1 MIMKNSFS
9 YRNLFHEKQYMK
21 LFIADI
27 ISRFGDS
34 IDSLAFSWMVYEIT
48 GSPSW
53 LAIIFG
59 VNFIPSIIFQPFA
72 GALVETLNK
81 KKTMV
86 ICDLARGIVV
96 SLTSLLLFLGHL
108 NPWLILIFTFINST
122 FEAFRLP
129 TGISVFPKII
139 SKEKYT
145 YAKSL
150 SSSASR
156 ISELLG
162 LASAGIIV
170 GFIGTSGALFI
181 DALTFFIS
189 AVILSFLS
197 LKDHI
202 KENFNFSLISYKET
216 LKDGFLYLKEK
227 KIIFTICLVG
237 SLLGIFMVPI
247 NTMSTVYVKE
257 SLGLGPEGLSIFSI
271 ALTLGLSFGSYIFPM
286 INKKLSRSS
295 LFVIGGIILGL
306 SYFSLYFLTLIK
318 SLLILLSAF
327 SIIMFLFG
335 MGFAFLNL
343 SINISFMYNV
353 EEEYMARIGSIFNA
367 MASSMNPIASF
378 TIAAIMSFFSLNTL
392 ILISGTFCIL
402 LFISLSFNKNIKEL

>member
-1 MIMKNSFS
+1 MKNSFS
-9 YRNLFHEKQYMK
+9 YKNLFHEKQYMK
-21 LFIADI
+21 LLVADV

-53 LAIIFG
+53 LAVIFG
-59 VNFIPSIIFQPFA
+59 VNFIPSILLQPFA

-81 KKTMV
+81 KKTMI

-96 SLTSLLLFLGHL
+96 SLTALLLFLGHL
-108 NPWLILIFTFINST
+108 TPWLILIFTFINSS

-129 TGISVFPKII
+129 AGIAVFPKII

-145 YAKSL
+145 HAKSL

-170 GFIGTSGALFI
+170 SFIGTSGALFI
-181 DALTFFIS
+181 DAITFLAS
-189 AVILSFLS
+189 AFILSFLS
-197 LKDHI
+197 LKDSI
-202 KENFNFSLISYKET
+202 KEGFNFSIKSYGET
-216 LKDGFLYLKEK
+216 LKSGFLYLKER

-286 INKKLSRSS
+286 INKKLSRSN

-306 SYFSLYFLTLIK
+306 SYFSLYFLTLLK
-318 SLLILLSAF
+318 TLIILIPVF
-327 SIIMFLFG
+327 SIVMFLFG
-335 MGFAFLNL
+335 IGFAFLNL

-353 EEEYMARIGSIFNA
+353 EENYMARVGSIFNA
-367 MASSMNPIASF
+367 MASSMNPITSF
-378 TIAAIMSFFSLNTL
+378 AIAGIMSFFSLNVL
-392 ILISGTFCIL
+392 ILISGAFCII
-402 LFISLSFNKNIKEL
+402 LFMSLSFNKNIKEL

>member
-1 MIMKNSFS
+1 MKNSFS
-9 YRNLFHEKQYMK
+9 YKNLFHEKQYMK
-21 LFIADI
+21 LLVADV

-53 LAIIFG
+53 LAVIFG

-81 KKTMV
+81 KKTMI
-86 ICDLARGIVV
+86 ICDLARGVIV
-96 SLTSLLLFLGHL
+96 SLTALLLFLGHL
-108 NPWLILIFTFINST
+108 TPWLILIFTFINSS

-129 TGISVFPKII
+129 TGIAVFPKII

-145 YAKSL
+145 HAKSL

-181 DALTFFIS
+181 DAITFLAS
-189 AVILSFLS
+189 AFILSFLS
-197 LKDHI
+197 LKDDI
-202 KENFNFSLISYKET
+202 KEGFNFSIKSYSET
-216 LKDGFLYLKEK
+216 LKGGFLYLKER

-247 NTMSTVYVKE
+247 NTMSTVYIKE

-286 INKKLSRSS
+286 INKKLSRSN

-306 SYFSLYFLTLIK
+306 SYFSLYFLTLLK
-318 SLLILLSAF
+318 TLIILIPVF
-327 SIIMFLFG
+327 SIVMFLFG
-335 MGFAFLNL
+335 IGFAFLNL

-353 EEEYMARIGSIFNA
+353 EENYMARVGSIFNA

-378 TIAAIMSFFSLNTL
+378 AIAAIMSFFSLNVL
-392 ILISGTFCIL
+392 ILISGAFCII